1 MLNINHIEFSYSNH
15 TVFTD
20 LSLSV
25 NQGEFVFLIG
35 KSGSGKSTLLQMI
48 YMNILPSSGTIE
60 FDKYDSKSIKP
71 KYLPF
76 LRRKIG
82 IIFQDFKLLKDRNIY
97 ENLSF
102 VLEATNTPGKE
113 IKKRI
118 TNALSDVGLFHR
130 RKSMPSELSGGE
142 KQRVAIARS
151 ILNEPILILADEP
164 TGNLDPE
171 TSGEILEILKKINL
185 RGTAVLF
192 ATHNYEIVKSMNVKI
207 IKLEN
212 GKAFKAVIKQKV

>member
-1 MLNINHIEFSYSNH
+1 MLNINHVEFSYQNH
-15 TVFTD
+15 SVFTD
-20 LSLSV
+20 LSMMV

-48 YMNILPSSGTIE
+48 YMNILPSSGIVE
-60 FDKYDSKSIKP
+60 FDKYDSKTIRP
-71 KYLPF
+71 KQLPY

-97 ENLSF
+97 DNLSF
-102 VLEATNTPGKE
+102 VLEATSTPGKE

-118 TNALSDVGLFHR
+118 TNVLSDVGLLHR

-171 TSGEILEILKKINL
+171 TSGEILDILKKINL

-192 ATHNYEIVKSMNVKI
+192 ATHNYDIVKSMNNKI

-212 GKAFKAVIKQKV
+212 GKAFKAVIKQKT